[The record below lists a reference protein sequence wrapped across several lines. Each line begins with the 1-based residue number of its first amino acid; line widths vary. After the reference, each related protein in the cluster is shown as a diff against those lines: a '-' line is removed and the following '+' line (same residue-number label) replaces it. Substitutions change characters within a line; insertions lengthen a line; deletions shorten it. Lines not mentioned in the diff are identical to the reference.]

1 MTTTNT
7 SSSNKKEYKKMSFRD
22 LVVWQQSYDFA
33 KGVHALVQR
42 LPQEERYAL
51 TSQLSRNAFSMP
63 MQIAQGQRKW
73 AKADFVKHLNFA
85 RNSSHECETYLLL
98 IADLFSEYKDEAEK
112 LVETNNIIQKMLG
125 ALIYTIEHPKN
136 KKNESKNETAEEP
149 QVVAVAA

>member
-7 SSSNKKEYKKMSFRD
+7 SSSKKEYKKMSFRD

-33 KGVHALVQR
+33 KGVHALTRQ

-51 TSQLSRNAFSMP
+51 TSQLTRGAFSMP
-63 MQIAQGQRKW
+63 VQIAQGQRKW
-73 AKADFVKHLNFA
+73 AKVDFVKHLNYA
-85 RNSSHECETYLLL
+85 RNSSFECETYLLL
-98 IADLFSEYKDEAEK
+98 ISDLFSEYADEAEK
-112 LVETNNIIQKMLG
+112 LVETNTIIQKMLS

-136 KKNESKNETAEEP
+136 KNYESKKENIEEP